1 MELHEIAKVE
11 DPIDRG
17 RLLTEYIETARGR
30 VDEAATMRRHAIAE
44 ARDQGYSVAQIA
56 DRIGVTPSRIS
67 QTSGKKGAKA
77 PAGPAEAYPRVLVQR
92 QLPTDPAVRGSKSL
106 FLTEAA
112 AQGIE
117 PDRRM
122 LFVGT
127 EPAKEEIASR
137 LGVDEGDLVVARR
150 KLMTANGV
158 PVRIATSYF
167 REDLF
172 GNTRI
177 AEPEFVLPTLQ
188 AALEALGYQFGRADE
203 VMRIRKATPFE
214 AHTLDL
220 EPGEWVAQ
228 IIRASYSTEGTP
240 VHTLETI
247 CAGSRHIFPIGQAA
261 GADQF

>member
-1 MELHEIAKVE
+1 MDLHEIAKVD
-11 DPIDRG
+11 DPITRG
-17 RLLTEYIETARGR
+17 RLLTEYIDSARGR

-44 ARDQGYSVAQIA
+44 ARERGYSVGQIA
-56 DRIGVTPSRIS
+56 DRIGVTPSRVS
-67 QTSGKKGAKA
+67 QTSKGAKA
-77 PAGPAEAYPRVLVQR
+77 PAGPAEPYPRVLVQR

-117 PDRRM
+117 PGRRM
-122 LFVGT
+122 LFVGP

-137 LGVDEGDLVVARR
+137 LGVSEGDTVIARR
-150 KLMTANGV
+150 KLMTANEV

-172 GNTRI
+172 GDTRI

-188 AALEALGYQFGRADE
+188 AAIEALGYQFGRADE
-203 VMRIRKATPFE
+203 VLTIRKATPFE

-220 EPGEWVAQ
+220 DPGEWVAQ

-240 VHTLETI
+240 IHTLETI
-247 CAGSRHIFPIGQAA
+247 CAGSRHVFPIGQAA